1 MKANN
6 NLKKSTD
13 TTVDLFK
20 FIFCIEIIALHTH
33 VLNLLPGSYYFIN
46 IFVRLAVP
54 YFFVASGY
62 YLRKKYVNKNTK
74 TYKEILFSFEKRLL
88 YPYIFFMLIA
98 LRQCW
103 TTYML
108 NGMTQKEIFKNLLKD
123 ALFYP
128 RGALWFVLALMI
140 AAIIIF
146 PFMKMK
152 NGVNVCLMIGC
163 FFFLFALICNNYY
176 FLVKDTPLQTL
187 VDYYMQHFVSARN
200 GLFVGLIFVSLGMKC
215 YDLHSFFARKK
226 GKIIFLL
233 VGFFF
238 IYAAEVTVLRYLC
251 YERIDDKSLY
261 LSQLILI
268 PALFLFSVLF
278 PVNIPAKTSILM
290 RNLSTGMFYLHR
302 PILWWIALYFSNEI
316 IDFIA
321 VLIIAFTICIISYK
335 FEFKNKYYLLR

>member
-1 MKANN
+1 MNEIKTYNN
-6 NLKKSTD
+6 INRTTD

-123 ALFYP
+123 AFFYP
-128 RGALWFVLALMI
+128 RGALWFVFALII
-140 AAIIIF
+140 AALISY

-152 NGVNVCLMIGC
+152 NGVNLCLMIGC

-176 FLVKDTPLQTL
+176 FVVLDTPLQPF
-187 VDYYMQHFVSARN
+187 VDFYMKHFVSARN

-215 YDLHSFFARKK
+215 YDLHSIVESKK
-226 GKIIFLL
+226 KFVSVFLM
-233 VGFFF
+233 FFF
-238 IYAAEVTVLRYLC
+238 SIYVVEVFVLKYLRC
-251 YERIDDKSLY
+251 ERIDDKSLY
-261 LSQLILI
+261 VMQLVLI
-268 PALFLFSVLF
+268 PVLFLFSILF
-278 PVNIPAKTSILM
+278 PINISSNRSTLM
-290 RNLSTGMFYLHR
+290 RNLSTGIYYLHR
-302 PILWWIALYFSNEI
+302 PILWWVAFYFSNEI
-316 IDFIA
+316 IVFII

-335 FEFKNKYYLLR
+335 FEFKNK